1 MPAAGACQNPIARS
15 AGSSRPDAG
24 FCGPAPRFLRPLA
37 RSQPRPQAKAIFAVM
52 YLVKALQMNALITS
66 LRRPQL
72 QRHLYTPR
80 IRNGCV
86 LVERLLRL

>member
-1 MPAAGACQNPIARS
+1 
-15 AGSSRPDAG
+15 
-24 FCGPAPRFLRPLA
+24 
-37 RSQPRPQAKAIFAVM
+37 M